1 MDDQATRQRI
11 ACKAVIAH
19 QGKVLVLREA
29 AYEDG
34 SNAGRYHLP
43 GGRVEMGEPYLE
55 GLHREILE
63 ETGLKG
69 VTVIKPIYV
78 GEWSPVIKG
87 EKTQIIAI
95 FFACEATEVAI
106 KLGNEHD
113 DYQWVDAASLHELD
127 LMDPEDKVLE
137 AYFAEFSAES

>member
-1 MDDQATRQRI
+1 MGELATTRQRI

-19 QGKVLVLREA
+19 EGKVLVLRET
-29 AYEDG
+29 AYDDG

-43 GGRVEMGEPYLE
+43 GGRVEMGEPFLD

-63 ETGLKG
+63 ETGLTG
-69 VTVIKPIYV
+69 VKVIKPFYV
-78 GEWSPVIKG
+78 GEWSPVIRG
-87 EKTQIIAI
+87 EKTQIVAI
-95 FFACEATEVAI
+95 FFACEATDATV

-113 DYQWVDAASLHELD
+113 DFQWVTSKTWNNLD

-137 AYFAEFSAES
+137 AYFAEF